1 MDPGLGSATTELRAD
16 GKQEGCVSLA
26 IKWARIIFHSRN
38 NLKEVVS
45 RIEEVEMKTSE
56 DNVGI
61 NKIAEG
67 VLDVT
72 SHTSH
77 TCL

>member
-1 MDPGLGSATTELRAD
+1 MDPGLSSVATELCAD
-16 GKQEGCVSLA
+16 GKQGRCVSLA

-45 RIEEVEMKTSE
+45 RIVEMEMEANEECAGT
-56 DNVGI
+56 

-72 SHTSH
+72 FRTSRP
-77 TCL
+77 

>member
-26 IKWARIIFHSRN
+26 IKWARIIFHSLN
-38 NLKEVVS
+38 NLNEVVS
-45 RIEEVEMKTSE
+45 RIEEVETKTNI

-67 VLDVT
+67 VLAV
-72 SHTSH
+72 TSH